1 MKDDDRK
8 TILRRRAFFV
18 TSALAALGGCAQG
31 SPANQ
36 PDNAVHVP
44 DALQDPVESDAAAEP
59 PRQPNPNTRAGMPA
73 TDIPDGV
80 TPRTRAYYE
89 TLYEAMAKLHVHVDT
104 IESSLARCTGLDKE
118 CERNELPQIASAM
131 NGIDDALEHI
141 QSCGGKS
148 PEAKAYLVREAEHL
162 QFFAQRRGS
171 AEEKLKQLLAPGGPD
186 AELRLKK
193 LREAGAVPRPC
204 LEYACPEW

>member
-18 TSALAALGGCAQG
+18 TSTLAALGGCARG

-36 PDNAVHVP
+36 PDNTVQVP
-44 DALQDPVESDAAAEP
+44 EASEDPASGDAGAEP
-59 PRQPNPNTRAGMPA
+59 PRQPNPNTRAGMPP

-89 TLYEAMAKLHVHVDT
+89 TLYDAMAKLHAHVDV
-104 IESSLARCTGLDKE
+104 IEASIGRCKGLDGE
-118 CERNELPQIASAM
+118 CEKNELPQIASAM
-131 NGIDDALEHI
+131 NGIDDALERI

-148 PEAKAYLVREAEHL
+148 PEASVYLTRETAHL
-162 QFFAQRRGS
+162 QFFGQRRGTM
-171 AEEKLKQLLAPGGPD
+171 EEKVKQLLAPGGAD
-186 AELRLKK
+186 AELRLRK